1 MDIDKNFSCAGSGL
15 SRVNVSEYLWMI
27 KSEGAQHEFSITAIA
42 AVQLLYVLV
51 GLPWNSVV
59 AVTILVKQLFK
70 DPSYVLL
77 LSLVFSDLLVCVFIP
92 FNILSGLRQA
102 FTLGN
107 SDYTRCQFCQAVVV
121 VCISAIFM
129 SLFSL
134 ALMASDRLLYIKW
147 PFVYKERVTATRAT
161 AAVTVMWIFC
171 FLVSIPPVFGFGEMK
186 FANALGACS
195 VILNGVTTN
204 LKYGIFLALIGTASL
219 TFTLIVNIWLLV
231 IACKSIGQLHK
242 RVRQNTS
249 IALHGRASERNI
261 DMEHH
266 KKQIH
271 LAKVFGVIF
280 AVHLVIWGASSFL
293 VIMSIGIN
301 FGDVPSPL
309 LATAYLAFLSQPAIH
324 PMLETCLIGK
334 AKSAMEKC
342 LCVLCRKNNH
352 Q

>member
-1 MDIDKNFSCAGSGL
+1 MDIDKNFSCADSGL

-27 KSEGAQHEFSITAIA
+27 KSEGAQHESSITALA

-59 AVTILVKQLFK
+59 AITILVKQLFK

-121 VCISAIFM
+121 VGVSSILV

-134 ALMASDRLLYIKW
+134 ALLASDRLLYIKW
-147 PFVYKERVTATRAT
+147 PFIYKERVTAARAT
-161 AAVTVMWIFC
+161 AAVIAVWIFC
-171 FLVSIPPVFGFGEMK
+171 FLVSIPPVFGFGEIK
-186 FANALGACS
+186 FANTLGACS
-195 VILNGVTTN
+195 IIFNKVTAN
-204 LKYGIFLALIGTASL
+204 LSYGIVVALIGTAPF

-231 IACKSIGQLHK
+231 IACKSISQMHK

-249 IALHGRASERNI
+249 TALHGQASERKT
-261 DMEHH
+261 DMEYH

-271 LAKVFGVIF
+271 LAMVFGVIF

-293 VIMSIGIN
+293 LIMSIGIN
-301 FGDVPSPL
+301 FGDVPSSL
-309 LATAYLAFLSQPAIH
+309 LAKAYLVILSQPAIH

-342 LCVLCRKNNH
+342 LCVLCRKKTLL
-352 Q
+352 